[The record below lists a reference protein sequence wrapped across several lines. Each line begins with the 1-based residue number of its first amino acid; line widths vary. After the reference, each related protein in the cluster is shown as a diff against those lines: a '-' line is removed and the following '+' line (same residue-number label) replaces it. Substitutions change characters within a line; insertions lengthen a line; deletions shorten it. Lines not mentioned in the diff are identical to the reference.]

1 MIVGPGAE
9 TQSEGTRRRISTKG
23 ASRREAILAAAMH
36 RFSREGYQSAAIAD
50 VAKDVGLSLPGLLHH
65 FPTKV
70 DLLLAILDKRDLES
84 STAIDI
90 DQANWRAF
98 LLGLIQIAKYN
109 TSIPE
114 VVRAFAILNAESL
127 TQNHP
132 AKDWFS
138 NRARQL
144 QTNIAAKLEDG
155 ILRGEVKRDV
165 DCPAIAAEVIAM
177 MDGLQMLWLRDPK
190 SFDMVDAVANYIER
204 LILDLQVAPPIQ
216 V

>member
-1 MIVGPGAE
+1 MIVEAGTE
-9 TQSEGTRRRISTKG
+9 IQSGDKRRRNSAKG

-84 STAIDI
+84 SAAIDI
-90 DQANWRAF
+90 GQANWRAF

-127 TQNHP
+127 THNHP
-132 AKDWFS
+132 AKAWFG
-138 NRARQL
+138 NRAQQL
-144 QTNIAAKLEDG
+144 QANIAAKLEDG
-155 ILRGEVKRDV
+155 VLRGEVKRDV

-177 MDGLQMLWLRDPK
+177 MDGLQMLWLRDPT
-190 SFDMVDAVANYIER
+190 SFDMVGAIASYIER
-204 LILDLQVAPPIQ
+204 LILDLRATPATQV
-216 V
+216 

>member
-1 MIVGPGAE
+1 MTIRPGTE
-9 TQSEGTRRRISTKG
+9 IPSEGVRRRNSAKG

-36 RFSREGYQSAAIAD
+36 RFSRDGYQSAAIAD

-84 STAIDI
+84 TAAIDI
-90 DQANWRAF
+90 DQATWRTF
-98 LLGLIQIAKYN
+98 LLGLIQVAKYN
-109 TSIPE
+109 TGIPE

-132 AKDWFS
+132 AKAWFG
-138 NRARQL
+138 NRAQQL
-144 QTNIAAKLEDG
+144 QANIAAKLQAG
-155 ILRGEVKRDV
+155 VLQGEVKRDV
-165 DCPAIAAEVIAM
+165 DCSAIATEVIAM
-177 MDGLQMLWLRDPK
+177 MDGLQMLWLREPT
-190 SFDMVDAVANYIER
+190 SFDMVGVIAGYIER
-204 LILDLQVAPPIQ
+204 LILDLQASPARQ

>member
-1 MIVGPGAE
+1 MTVGPGIE
-9 TQSEGTRRRISTKG
+9 TQGKGIRRRNSAKG

-36 RFSREGYQSAAIAD
+36 RFSRDGYQSAAIAD

-84 STAIDI
+84 SVAIDVG
-90 DQANWRAF
+90 QANWHAF

-132 AKDWFS
+132 AKAWFS
-138 NRARQL
+138 DRARQL
-144 QTNIAAKLEDG
+144 QANIATKLTDG
-155 ILRGEVKRDV
+155 VLRGEVKRDV

-177 MDGLQMLWLRDPK
+177 MDGLQMLWLRDPT
-190 SFDMVDAVANYIER
+190 SFDMVGAIAGYIGR
-204 LILDLQVAPPIQ
+204 LIMDLQASPATQ

>member
-1 MIVGPGAE
+1 MTIRPGTE
-9 TQSEGTRRRISTKG
+9 IQSEGVRRRNSAKG

-84 STAIDI
+84 TAAIDI
-90 DQANWRAF
+90 DQATWRTF
-98 LLGLIQIAKYN
+98 LLGLIQVAKYN
-109 TSIPE
+109 TGIPE

-132 AKDWFS
+132 AKAWFGI
-138 NRARQL
+138 RAQQL
-144 QTNIAAKLEDG
+144 QANIAAKLQAGVLQGD
-155 ILRGEVKRDV
+155 VKRDV
-165 DCPAIAAEVIAM
+165 DCSAIATEVIAM
-177 MDGLQMLWLRDPK
+177 MDGLQMLWLREPT
-190 SFDMVDAVANYIER
+190 SFDMVGVIAGYIER
-204 LILDLQVAPPIQ
+204 LILDLQASPARQ

>member
-1 MIVGPGAE
+1 MTVGPGTE
-9 TQSEGTRRRISTKG
+9 IQSEGIRRRNSAKG

-84 STAIDI
+84 SAAIDI
-90 DQANWRAF
+90 GQANWRAF

-109 TSIPE
+109 TGIPE

-132 AKDWFS
+132 AKAWFG
-138 NRARQL
+138 NRAQQL
-144 QTNIAAKLEDG
+144 QANIAAKLENG
-155 ILRGEVKRDV
+155 VLRGEVKRDV
-165 DCPAIAAEVIAM
+165 DCPAIAAEVIAI
-177 MDGLQMLWLRDPK
+177 MDGLQMLWLRDPT
-190 SFDMVDAVANYIER
+190 SFDMVGAIASYIER
-204 LILDLQVAPPIQ
+204 LILDLRVTPAVQI
-216 V
+216 

>member
-1 MIVGPGAE
+1 MIVGTDTE
-9 TQSEGTRRRISTKG
+9 IQSEGKRRRNSAKG
-23 ASRREAILAAAMH
+23 ASRREAILTAAMH
-36 RFSREGYQSAAIAD
+36 RFSREGYQNAAIAD

-84 STAIDI
+84 SAAIDI
-90 DQANWRAF
+90 GQANWHAF

-132 AKDWFS
+132 AKAWFG
-138 NRARQL
+138 NRAQQL
-144 QTNIAAKLEDG
+144 QANIAAKLEDG
-155 ILRGEVKRDV
+155 VLRGEVKRDV

-177 MDGLQMLWLRDPK
+177 MDGLQMLWLRDPT
-190 SFDMVDAVANYIER
+190 SFDMVGAIAGYIER
-204 LILDLQVAPPIQ
+204 LILDLRTTPATQI
-216 V
+216 